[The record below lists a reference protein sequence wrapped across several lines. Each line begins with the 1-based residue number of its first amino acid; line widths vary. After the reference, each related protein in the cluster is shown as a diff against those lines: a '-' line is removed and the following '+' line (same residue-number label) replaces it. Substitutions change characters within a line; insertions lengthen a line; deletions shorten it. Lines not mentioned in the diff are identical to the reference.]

1 MKGKVYGMKVE
12 QVLELVKAVSESDLT
27 EFKYEEDGVKL
38 SLKKTCD
45 RIVPVAA
52 PTPVAVAASGI
63 PGAAPAVIPA
73 ASVPAAAPASAPA
86 GTAPAETPAAAPAGG
101 AAAED
106 ALPAGN
112 IVKSP
117 LVGTFY
123 AAPSEDAAPFVKVG
137 DSVKEGQVLAI
148 VEAMKLMNEIESDFT
163 GTVKE
168 ILVEN
173 GEAVEFGQALFVIS

>member
-1 MKGKVYGMKVE
+1 MKVE
-12 QVLELVKAVSESDLT
+12 QILQLIQAVSDSELT

-38 SLKKTCD
+38 SLKKTGD
-45 RIVPVAA
+45 KIVQVQTPAVVPAA
-52 PTPVAVAASGI
+52 VQ
-63 PGAAPAVIPA
+63 AAPAVIPA
-73 ASVPAAAPASAPA
+73 AVPTAAPA
-86 GTAPAETPAAAPAGG
+86 PAAEVQ
-101 AAAED
+101 AADSVTDVNETI
-106 ALPAGN
+106 PAGN

-123 AAPSEDAAPFVKVG
+123 AAPAEDAEPFVKVG

-163 GTVKE
+163 GTVAE

-173 GEAVEFGQALFVIS
+173 GEAVEYGQPLFVIR

>member
-1 MKGKVYGMKVE
+1 MKVE
-12 QVLELVKAVSESDLT
+12 QVLELVKAVSDSELT

-38 SLKKTCD
+38 SLKKTSD
-45 RIVPVAA
+45 KIVQVPAPAA
-52 PTPVAVAASGI
+52 PVIAPAVM
-63 PGAAPAVIPA
+63 PAAPAPVPA
-73 ASVPAAAPASAPA
+73 GAEAQAADAEVPAAA
-86 GTAPAETPAAAPAGG
+86 EN
-101 AAAED
+101 D
-106 ALPAGN
+106 IPAGN

-123 AAPSEDAAPFVKVG
+123 AAPAEDAEPYVKVG

-173 GEAVEFGQALFVIS
+173 GQGVEFGQPLFVIS

>member
-1 MKGKVYGMKVE
+1 MKVE
-12 QVLELVKAVSESDLT
+12 QVLELVKAVSDSELT

-38 SLKKTCD
+38 SLKKTSD
-45 RIVPVAA
+45 KIVQIPAPAAPVAA
-52 PTPVAVAASGI
+52 PVI
-63 PGAAPAVIPA
+63 APAVMPA
-73 ASVPAAAPASAPA
+73 GAEAQAAEAAAPAEGENDKS
-86 GTAPAETPAAAPAGG
+86 
-101 AAAED
+101 
-106 ALPAGN
+106 AGN
-112 IVKSP
+112 VVKSP

-123 AAPSEDAAPFVKVG
+123 AAPAEDAEPYVKVG

-173 GEAVEFGQALFVIS
+173 GQGVEFGQPLFVIS

>member
-1 MKGKVYGMKVE
+1 MKVE
-12 QVLELVKAVSESDLT
+12 QVLELVKAVSDSELT

-38 SLKKTCD
+38 SLKKTSD
-45 RIVPVAA
+45 KIVQVSAPAAPVAA
-52 PTPVAVAASGI
+52 PVITPAVM
-63 PGAAPAVIPA
+63 PAAPAP
-73 ASVPAAAPASAPA
+73 VPAAAPAAPA
-86 GTAPAETPAAAPAGG
+86 NAPAEAPAAAQETG
-101 AAAED
+101 D
-106 ALPAGN
+106 DIPAGN
-112 IVKSP
+112 VVKSP

-123 AAPSEDAAPFVKVG
+123 AAPAEDAEPFVKVG

-173 GEAVEFGQALFVIS
+173 GQGVEFGQPLFVIG

>member
-1 MKGKVYGMKVE
+1 MKVE
-12 QVLELVKAVSESDLT
+12 QVLQLIQAVSDSELT

-38 SLKKTCD
+38 ALRKTGD
-45 RIVPVAA
+45 KIVQVQAPAPAPAA
-52 PTPVAVAASGI
+52 VQ
-63 PGAAPAVIPA
+63 AAPAVIPA
-73 ASVPAAAPASAPA
+73 PAVSAAAPAASD
-86 GTAPAETPAAAPAGG
+86 
-101 AAAED
+101 D

-123 AAPSEDAAPFVKVG
+123 AAPSEEAEPFVKVG

-148 VEAMKLMNEIESDFT
+148 VEAMKLMNEIESDYT

-173 GEAVEFGQALFVIS
+173 GQAVEYGQPLFVIA

>member
-1 MKGKVYGMKVE
+1 MKVE
-12 QVLELVKAVSESDLT
+12 QVLQLIQAVSDSELT

-38 SLKKTCD
+38 SLKKTGD
-45 RIVPVAA
+45 KIGQGQA
-52 PTPVAVAASGI
+52 PAVAPAVVQ
-63 PGAAPAVIPA
+63 AAPAVIPA
-73 ASVPAAAPASAPA
+73 PAPVPAAPAPAAEAPA
-86 GTAPAETPAAAPAGG
+86 AGG
-101 AAAED
+101 AAGAEEE
-106 ALPAGN
+106 LPAGN

-123 AAPSEDAAPFVKVG
+123 AAPAEDAEPFVKVG

-173 GEAVEFGQALFVIS
+173 GQAVEYGQPLFVIS

>member
-1 MKGKVYGMKVE
+1 MKVE

-38 SLKKTCD
+38 SLKKTSD
-45 RIVPVAA
+45 KIVQVQA
-52 PTPVAVAASGI
+52 PSP
-63 PGAAPAVIPA
+63 
-73 ASVPAAAPASAPA
+73 APASSVA
-86 GTAPAETPAAAPAGG
+86 GMSEDEAAAGG
-101 AAAED
+101 NAEHT
-106 ALPAGN
+106 LSGN

-123 AAPSEDAAPFVKVG
+123 AAPSEDAEPFVKEG

-148 VEAMKLMNEIESDFT
+148 VEAMKLMNEIESDFS
-163 GTVKE
+163 GTVTE

-173 GEAVEFGQALFVIS
+173 GQAVEYGQPLFVIN

>member
-1 MKGKVYGMKVE
+1 MKVE
-12 QVLELVKAVSESDLT
+12 QVLQLIQAVSDSELT

-38 SLKKTCD
+38 SLKKTGD
-45 RIVPVAA
+45 KIVQVQA
-52 PTPVAVAASGI
+52 PAVAPAVVQ
-63 PGAAPAVIPA
+63 AAPAVIPA
-73 ASVPAAAPASAPA
+73 PAPVPAAPAPAAEAPA
-86 GTAPAETPAAAPAGG
+86 AGG
-101 AAAED
+101 AAGAEEE
-106 ALPAGN
+106 LPAGN

-123 AAPSEDAAPFVKVG
+123 AAPAVDAEPFVKLG

-173 GEAVEFGQALFVIS
+173 GQAVEYGQPLFVIS

>member
-1 MKGKVYGMKVE
+1 MKVE
-12 QVLELVKAVSESDLT
+12 QILQLIQAVSDSELT

-38 SLKKTCD
+38 SLKKAGD
-45 RIVPVAA
+45 KIVQVQTPAVVPAA
-52 PTPVAVAASGI
+52 VQ
-63 PGAAPAVIPA
+63 AAPAVIPA
-73 ASVPAAAPASAPA
+73 AVSAAAPA
-86 GTAPAETPAAAPAGG
+86 PAAEVQAAGS
-101 AAAED
+101 AADVNETI
-106 ALPAGN
+106 PAGN

-123 AAPSEDAAPFVKVG
+123 AAPAEDAEPFVKVG

-163 GTVKE
+163 GIVAE

-173 GEAVEFGQALFVIS
+173 GEAVEYGQPLFVIR

>member
-1 MKGKVYGMKVE
+1 MKVE
-12 QVLELVKAVSESDLT
+12 QVLELVKAVSDSELT

-38 SLKKTCD
+38 SLKKTSD
-45 RIVPVAA
+45 KIVQVPAPAAPVAA
-52 PTPVAVAASGI
+52 PVIAPAMM
-63 PGAAPAVIPA
+63 PAAPVQ
-73 ASVPAAAPASAPA
+73 AAAPAANV
-86 GTAPAETPAAAPAGG
+86 TAPAETPAAAQETG
-101 AAAED
+101 ESVQE
-106 ALPAGN
+106 GN
-112 IVKSP
+112 VVKSP

-123 AAPSEDAAPFVKVG
+123 AAPAEDAEPYVKVG

-173 GEAVEFGQALFVIS
+173 GQGVEFGQPLFVIG

>member
-1 MKGKVYGMKVE
+1 MKVE

-52 PTPVAVAASGI
+52 PGV

-73 ASVPAAAPASAPA
+73 APVPAAAPAPAPA
-86 GTAPAETPAAAPAGG
+86 VAPAAAAVDS
-101 AAAED
+101 ADAEGT
-106 ALPAGN
+106 LTGN

-173 GEAVEFGQALFVIS
+173 GEAVEFGQPLFVIS

>member
-1 MKGKVYGMKVE
+1 MKVE
-12 QVLELVKAVSESDLT
+12 QVLELVKAVSDSELT

-38 SLKKTCD
+38 SLKKTSD
-45 RIVPVAA
+45 KIVQVQAPAAPVAA
-52 PTPVAVAASGI
+52 PVIAPAVM
-63 PGAAPAVIPA
+63 PAAPAP
-73 ASVPAAAPASAPA
+73 VPAAASATPANEEP
-86 GTAPAETPAAAPAGG
+86 GTAEAAV
-101 AAAED
+101 
-106 ALPAGN
+106 PAGN
-112 IVKSP
+112 VVKSP

-123 AAPSEDAAPFVKVG
+123 AAPAEDAEPYVKVG

-173 GEAVEFGQALFVIS
+173 GQGVEFGQALFVIG

>member
-1 MKGKVYGMKVE
+1 MKVE
-12 QVLELVKAVSESDLT
+12 QVLQLIQAVSDSELT

-38 SLKKTCD
+38 SLKKTEGK
-45 RIVPVAA
+45 IVQVQ
-52 PTPVAVAASGI
+52 
-63 PGAAPAVIPA
+63 APAVIPA
-73 ASVPAAAPASAPA
+73 ASVAPAPAAAAPAAAPAAAEVSAP
-86 GTAPAETPAAAPAGG
+86 EAA
-101 AAAED
+101 D

-112 IVKSP
+112 VVKSP

-123 AAPSEDAAPFVKVG
+123 AAPAEDAEPFVKVG

-163 GTVKE
+163 GTVAE

-173 GEAVEFGQALFVIS
+173 GQAVEYGQPLFVIK

>member
-1 MKGKVYGMKVE
+1 MKVE
-12 QVLELVKAVSESDLT
+12 QVLELVKAVSDSELT

-38 SLKKTCD
+38 SLKKTSD
-45 RIVPVAA
+45 KIVQVPAPAA
-52 PTPVAVAASGI
+52 PMAAPVI
-63 PGAAPAVIPA
+63 APAVMPA
-73 ASVPAAAPASAPA
+73 GAEAQAAEAAAPAEGENDKS
-86 GTAPAETPAAAPAGG
+86 E
-101 AAAED
+101 
-106 ALPAGN
+106 GN
-112 IVKSP
+112 VVKSP

-123 AAPSEDAAPFVKVG
+123 AAPAEDAEPYVKVG

-173 GEAVEFGQALFVIS
+173 GQGVEFGQPLFVIG

>member
-1 MKGKVYGMKVE
+1 MKVE
-12 QVLELVKAVSESDLT
+12 QVLELVKAVSDSELT

-38 SLKKTCD
+38 SLKKTSD
-45 RIVPVAA
+45 KIVQVPAPAAPVAA
-52 PTPVAVAASGI
+52 PVI
-63 PGAAPAVIPA
+63 APAVMPA
-73 ASVPAAAPASAPA
+73 APVPAAAPAAPA
-86 GTAPAETPAAAPAGG
+86 NAPAEAPAAAQETG
-101 AAAED
+101 D
-106 ALPAGN
+106 DMQAGN
-112 IVKSP
+112 VVKSP

-123 AAPSEDAAPFVKVG
+123 AAPAEDAEPFVKVG

-173 GEAVEFGQALFVIS
+173 GQGVEFGQPLFVIG

>member
-1 MKGKVYGMKVE
+1 MKVE
-12 QVLELVKAVSESDLT
+12 QVLELVKAVSDSELT

-38 SLKKTCD
+38 SLKKTSD
-45 RIVPVAA
+45 KIVQVPAPAAPVAA
-52 PTPVAVAASGI
+52 PVIAPAVMPAAPVQAA
-63 PGAAPAVIPA
+63 PPAAPAN
-73 ASVPAAAPASAPA
+73 
-86 GTAPAETPAAAPAGG
+86 APAEAPAAPETG
-101 AAAED
+101 D
-106 ALPAGN
+106 DMPPGN
-112 IVKSP
+112 VVKSP

-123 AAPSEDAAPFVKVG
+123 AAPAEDAEPFVKVG

-173 GEAVEFGQALFVIS
+173 GQGVEFGQPLFVIG

>member
-1 MKGKVYGMKVE
+1 MKVD
-12 QVLELVKAVSESDLT
+12 QVLQLIQAVSDSELT

-38 SLKKTCD
+38 SLKKTEGK
-45 RIVPVAA
+45 IVQVQAPVAA
-52 PTPVAVAASGI
+52 PALVQ
-63 PGAAPAVIPA
+63 AAPAVIPA
-73 ASVPAAAPASAPA
+73 APGAVPAAQ
-86 GTAPAETPAAAPAGG
+86 GTTPGTPSAAPAPSAEAPAAGEVSATG
-101 AAAED
+101 AD

-112 IVKSP
+112 VVKSP

-123 AAPSEDAAPFVKVG
+123 AAPAEDAEPFVKVG

-163 GTVKE
+163 GTVAE

-173 GEAVEFGQALFVIS
+173 GEAVEFGQPLFVIK

>member
-1 MKGKVYGMKVE
+1 MKVE
-12 QVLELVKAVSESDLT
+12 QVLQLIQAVSDSELT

-38 SLKKTCD
+38 SLKKTEGK
-45 RIVPVAA
+45 IVQVQTPVAA
-52 PTPVAVAASGI
+52 PAVVQ
-63 PGAAPAVIPA
+63 AAPAVIPA
-73 ASVPAAAPASAPA
+73 APVAAAPAAPA
-86 GTAPAETPAAAPAGG
+86 PEAAPAAGE
-101 AAAED
+101 ASAAEAAD

-123 AAPSEDAAPFVKVG
+123 AAPAEDAEPFVKVG

-163 GTVKE
+163 GTVAE

-173 GEAVEFGQALFVIS
+173 GQAVEYGQPLFVIK

>member
-1 MKGKVYGMKVE
+1 MKVE
-12 QVLELVKAVSESDLT
+12 QVLELVKAVSDSELT

-38 SLKKTCD
+38 SLKKTSD
-45 RIVPVAA
+45 KIVQVQAPAAPVAA
-52 PTPVAVAASGI
+52 PVIAPAVM
-63 PGAAPAVIPA
+63 PAAPAP
-73 ASVPAAAPASAPA
+73 VPAAASATPANEEP
-86 GTAPAETPAAAPAGG
+86 GTAEAAAPAG
-101 AAAED
+101 
-106 ALPAGN
+106 N
-112 IVKSP
+112 VVKSP

-123 AAPSEDAAPFVKVG
+123 AAPAEDAEPYVKVG

-173 GEAVEFGQALFVIS
+173 GQGVEFGKALFVIG

>member
-1 MKGKVYGMKVE
+1 MKVE
-12 QVLELVKAVSESDLT
+12 QILQLIQAVSDSELT

-38 SLKKTCD
+38 SLKKTEGK
-45 RIVPVAA
+45 IVQVQAPVAA
-52 PTPVAVAASGI
+52 PALVQ
-63 PGAAPAVIPA
+63 AAPAVIPA
-73 ASVPAAAPASAPA
+73 APGAVPAAQ
-86 GTAPAETPAAAPAGG
+86 GTTPGTPAAAPAAGEVSATG
-101 AAAED
+101 AD

-112 IVKSP
+112 VVKSP

-123 AAPSEDAAPFVKVG
+123 AAPAEDAEPFVKVG

-163 GTVKE
+163 GTVAE

-173 GEAVEFGQALFVIS
+173 GQGVEFGQPLFVIG